1 MWQTMTYFY
10 VTQIYYIII
19 HRQLCRQNNKNPSC
33 AILPSIWQRNFKN
46 INVGKICS
54 PTAYRLAGYSAI
66 LTTNGILHKYVL
78 FKYQLIFFSFPV
90 NCLLKCMNKP
100 IICSL
105 VTSVYLG
112 TMKQGCFKPLHDC
125 FGFSSLNNTFKKSH
139 DCLRKLLTLIKS
151 QLLIT
156 FFLRDA

>member
-1 MWQTMTYFY
+1 M
-10 VTQIYYIII
+10 
-19 HRQLCRQNNKNPSC
+19 
-33 AILPSIWQRNFKN
+33 
-46 INVGKICS
+46 
-54 PTAYRLAGYSAI
+54 
-66 LTTNGILHKYVL
+66 
-78 FKYQLIFFSFPV
+78 
-90 NCLLKCMNKP
+90 
-100 IICSL
+100 ICSL

-156 FFLRDA
+156 FFSQGRLIKINSGYLKSISLKQPQDMQFYGHKNPLLATALN